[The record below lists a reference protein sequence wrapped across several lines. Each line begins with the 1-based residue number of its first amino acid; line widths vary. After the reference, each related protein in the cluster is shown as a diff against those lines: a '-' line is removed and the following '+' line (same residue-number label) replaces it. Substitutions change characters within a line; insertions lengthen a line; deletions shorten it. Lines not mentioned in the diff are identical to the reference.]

1 MQWHHGEYRVTD
13 DKSNVD
19 VDRVFDLLA
28 TSYWAAGR
36 TKSTVKKTIEHSICF
51 SVLFENRQVGFA
63 RVVTDKAVFAWIA
76 DVIIDPEHRGR
87 GLGKFVM
94 SCIQDHPEIPD
105 SLQVLRTRD
114 AHSLYEKFG
123 FERGDFLSK

>member
-13 DKSNVD
+13 DKTKVV
-19 VDRVFDLLA
+19 VDRVCDLLA
-28 TSYWAAGR
+28 TSYWATGR
-36 TKSTVKKTIEHSICF
+36 TKSTIEKTIEHSICF